1 MTPLLLALNSFT
13 GATHGIQR
21 DILLIDYWFII
32 KGYNS
37 GTDRLQSTEQEW
49 GKGTELFKHHKPK
62 LPSAHQPRSSPHLVL
77 LGLFNLFI
85 FFNFVL
91 KYS

>member
-1 MTPLLLALNSFT
+1 MTTLLLGLNSFA
-13 GATHGIQR
+13 GATRGIQR

-37 GTDRLQSTEQEW
+37 GTDRLQSTEKEW
-49 GKGTELFKHHKPK
+49 GKGTELFKHHEPK
-62 LPSAHQPRSSPHLVL
+62 VPSAHQPRSSPNLVL
-77 LGLFNLFI
+77 LGLFHFF